1 MLSAQDNQQANVITQ
16 RLVDIEAA
24 RSREKKDLDKQME
37 VLAGA
42 DEDEDKKH
50 EAEACDTDECNMDS
64 DDAEEAS
71 GRKWWI
77 GQAHAG
83 VNANVTL
90 FETPL
95 TDQDSEMQRL
105 IKSTVL
111 TTMTAEQLKSQDS
124 KILIYYDEK
133 LAAEASCQPATRRPP
148 SRDPLR
154 DNCLRAVMAL
164 FHKELSTG
172 QLTLRDDFIILMPD
186 NNKHMFGAKRQQ
198 SVWDAFSMS
207 GADGSTRKPE
217 LTHISYML
225 TYDED
230 ALRMQR
236 ATLRQ
241 ATFVDQTETLH
252 MLYGK
257 DTKIKVKARSFYKGT
272 THGKSWIG
280 LELDPLR
287 ADDAFLVPKWKKADI
302 LGSARCL
309 VGGPSSNP
317 ESAEAAVEDES
328 ADMQPI
334 SYWSSPKLYYQD
346 ILQSY
351 DIVQVLDFT
360 AGDGKF
366 AKMCLNCQGK
376 VKYVG
381 FCHSEAHKDLLHE
394 HLCKWYVGQMSKE
407 DSPLYSADVTVTRYK
422 KDADEDIKRKMLA
435 PEETPGIKMPAKK
448 QAKTGEAKKVTAKVK
463 PAGKGKKASAKQDQ
477 SDEDPHEDARSSPPP
492 EDSESD

>member
-1 MLSAQDNQQANVITQ
+1 
-16 RLVDIEAA
+16 
-24 RSREKKDLDKQME
+24 
-37 VLAGA
+37 
-42 DEDEDKKH
+42 
-50 EAEACDTDECNMDS
+50 MDS
-64 DDAEEAS
+64 DDADEAS
-71 GRKWWI
+71 GRKWWV

-95 TDQDSEMQRL
+95 TDQDSEMQNL
-105 IKSTVL
+105 IKGTVL
-111 TTMTAEQLKSQDS
+111 MTMTAEQLKSQES

-148 SRDPLR
+148 SRDGLR

-172 QLTLRDDFIILMPD
+172 QLTLRDNFIILMPD

-198 SVWDAFSMS
+198 SVWDAVSMS

-230 ALRMQR
+230 TLRMQR

-241 ATFVDQTETLH
+241 ATFVDQTEALH

-257 DTKIKVKARSFYKGT
+257 DTKIKVKARGFYKGT

-287 ADDAFLVPKWKKADI
+287 ADDALLVPKWKKADI
-302 LGSARCL
+302 LGNARCL
-309 VGGPSSNP
+309 VGGPSTNP
-317 ESAEAAVEDES
+317 DAAEAAVEEES

-366 AKMCLNCQGK
+366 AKACLNSQGK

-381 FCHSEAHKDLLHE
+381 FCHSKAHKEILHE
-394 HLCKWYVGQMSKE
+394 HLCKWYIGQMTKE
-407 DSPLYSADVTVTRYK
+407 GSPLFSTEVTVTRCK
-422 KDADEDIKRKMLA
+422 KDTDEDIKRKRMA
-435 PEETPGIKMPAKK
+435 PEETPCIKTPAKK
-448 QAKTGEAKKVTAKVK
+448 KAKNAKVK
-463 PAGKGKKASAKQDQ
+463 PAGKGKKASAKQEK
-477 SDEDPHEDARSSPPP
+477 SGDEDPDDNDDASSSPPP